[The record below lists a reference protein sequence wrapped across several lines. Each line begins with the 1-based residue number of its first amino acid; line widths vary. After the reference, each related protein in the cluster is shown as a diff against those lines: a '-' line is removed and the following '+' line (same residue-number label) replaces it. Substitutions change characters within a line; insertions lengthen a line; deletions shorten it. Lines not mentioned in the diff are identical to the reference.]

1 MHAGAGSCYKVRV
14 TSGKKLPQPPEP
26 ATDDSPEPLV
36 ASAALV
42 GESAPMSRVRSLV
55 DRVAVTDVS
64 VLLIGESG
72 TGKEVVAQALH
83 AGSPRADREF
93 RAINCGA
100 IPATLIEAELFGF
113 ERGSFTGA
121 TRTHRGIVGQAH
133 GGTLFLDEITEMPM
147 ETQPPLLRFLETRR
161 YFRVGGTREL
171 ATDVRIIAA
180 TNRPPAL
187 AVRENR
193 LRQDLYYRLAA
204 FPIELPPLRE
214 RGDDVVELAELFL
227 QRLNDAAGTAK
238 RFSAGSLDVAR
249 RHAWP
254 GNVRELKHAV
264 ECAFILGDRVVD
276 LRSALATSVDLP
288 ARAMPPRD
296 GGDGLYV
303 LIGSRLSDVERW
315 LIEATLKRVAGNK
328 RRAADVLGCS
338 VKTLYNK
345 LNRYAQ
351 PAGET

>member
-1 MHAGAGSCYKVRV
+1 
-14 TSGKKLPQPPEP
+14 
-26 ATDDSPEPLV
+26 
-36 ASAALV
+36 
-42 GESAPMSRVRSLV
+42 MSRVRALV
-55 DRVAVTDVS
+55 DRVAATEAS
-64 VLLIGESG
+64 VLVIGESG
-72 TGKEVVAQALH
+72 TGKEIVAQALH

-100 IPATLIEAELFGF
+100 IPATLMESELFGF
-113 ERGSFTGA
+113 EKGSFTGA
-121 TRTHRGIVGQAH
+121 TRTHDGIVGQAQ

-147 ETQPPLLRFLETRR
+147 DTQPPLLRFLETRR

-171 ATDVRIIAA
+171 ATDVRIVAA
-180 TNRPPAL
+180 TNRSPAT

-193 LRQDLYYRLAA
+193 LRDDLYYRLAA

-227 QRLNDAAGTAK
+227 ARLNEAAGTSK
-238 RFSAGSLDVAR
+238 RFTAGSLDAAR

-264 ECAFILGDRVVD
+264 ERAFILGDRLVD
-276 LRSALATSVDLP
+276 LPAALGCSADAP
-288 ARAMPPRD
+288 ARAMPPQ
-296 GGDGLYV
+296 GPGDALCV

-315 LIEATLKRVAGNK
+315 LIEATLDRFAGNK

-351 PAGET
+351 AASET

>member
-1 MHAGAGSCYKVRV
+1 
-14 TSGKKLPQPPEP
+14 
-26 ATDDSPEPLV
+26 
-36 ASAALV
+36 
-42 GESAPMSRVRSLV
+42 MSRVRALV
-55 DRVAVTDVS
+55 DRVAATEAS
-64 VLLIGESG
+64 VLVIGESG
-72 TGKEVVAQALH
+72 TGKEIVAQALH

-100 IPATLIEAELFGF
+100 IPATLIESELFGF
-113 ERGSFTGA
+113 EKGSFTGA
-121 TRTHRGIVGQAH
+121 TRAHDGIVGQAQ

-147 ETQPPLLRFLETRR
+147 DTQPPLLRFLETRR

-171 ATDVRIIAA
+171 ATDVRIVAA
-180 TNRPPAL
+180 TNRSPAT

-193 LRQDLYYRLAA
+193 LREDLYYRLAA

-227 QRLNDAAGTAK
+227 ARLNESAGTSK
-238 RFSAGSLDVAR
+238 RFTAGSLDAAR

-264 ECAFILGDRVVD
+264 ERAFILGDRLVD
-276 LRSALATSVDLP
+276 LPAALGCSADAP
-288 ARAMPPRD
+288 ARAMPPQ
-296 GGDGLYV
+296 GPGDALCV

-315 LIEATLKRVAGNK
+315 LIEATLDRFAGNK

-351 PAGET
+351 AASET

>member
-1 MHAGAGSCYKVRV
+1 MTQTAADR
-14 TSGKKLPQPPEP
+14 TRAPDDRALPV
-26 ATDDSPEPLV
+26 V
-36 ASAALV
+36 ASATLV
-42 GESAPMSRVRSLV
+42 GESGPMSRVRALV
-55 DRVAVTDVS
+55 DRVAATEAS
-64 VLLIGESG
+64 VLVIGESG
-72 TGKEVVAQALH
+72 TGKEIVAQALH

-100 IPATLIEAELFGF
+100 IPATLIESELFGF
-113 ERGSFTGA
+113 EKGSFTGA
-121 TRTHRGIVGQAH
+121 TRTHDGIVGQAQ

-147 ETQPPLLRFLETRR
+147 DTQPPLLRFLETRR

-171 ATDVRIIAA
+171 STDVRIVAA
-180 TNRPPAL
+180 TNRSPAT

-193 LRQDLYYRLAA
+193 LREDLYYRLAA

-227 QRLNDAAGTAK
+227 ARLNESAGTSK
-238 RFSAGSLDVAR
+238 RFTAGSLDAAR

-264 ECAFILGDRVVD
+264 ERAFILGDRLVD
-276 LRSALATSVDLP
+276 LPAALGCSADAP
-288 ARAMPPRD
+288 ARAMPPQ
-296 GGDGLYV
+296 GPGDALCV

-315 LIEATLKRVAGNK
+315 LIEATLDRFAGNK

-351 PAGET
+351 ATSET